1 MGGSV
6 RRLDAGGLR
15 DAAMNERWRGSVEG
29 LGLLLVTVSLLFVA
43 FQMQQDRKIAQAE
56 LNTALLNIW
65 ASRFTAGL
73 ESDAYLGMWSKV
85 YTTQAWETGELSDK
99 EIAAAELDAL
109 VYWAYAEAAFEQY
122 REGLMNESSWAETK
136 SELLLVSEFGVFRAT
151 YDTYYR
157 EAQSDF
163 TQEINRILASAT
175 SPIGR

>member
-1 MGGSV
+1 
-6 RRLDAGGLR
+6 
-15 DAAMNERWRGSVEG
+15 MNDRWRGSAEG
-29 LGLLLVTVSLLFVA
+29 LGLLLVAASLLFVA

-56 LNTALLNIW
+56 LNTALLEIW

-73 ESDAYLGMWSKV
+73 EGDAYLGMWSKL
-85 YTTQAWETGELSDK
+85 YATQAWDTAELSDQ

-136 SELLLVSEFGVFRAT
+136 RELSLVSEFAVIRAT

-157 EAQSDF
+157 GTQTDF
-163 TQEINRILASAT
+163 TQEVNRILPSAT
-175 SPIGR
+175 SPKGR